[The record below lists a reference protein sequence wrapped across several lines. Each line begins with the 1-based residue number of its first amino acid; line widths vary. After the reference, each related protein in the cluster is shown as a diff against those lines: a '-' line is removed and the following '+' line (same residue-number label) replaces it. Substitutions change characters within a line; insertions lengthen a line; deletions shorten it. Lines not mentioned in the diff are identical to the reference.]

1 MRWGIAKHMSHGCEK
16 KHAANLQ
23 RDLNS
28 I

>member
-1 MRWGIAKHMSHGCEK
+1 MRWGIAKHMPHGCAKEQ
-16 KHAANLQ
+16 AAKLQ